1 MRKIDHTVTQK
12 ELTNILNCVDAIGSA
27 IDSYKKNVASI
38 DPNGVFNNDYISA
51 KEKGFRET
59 LNGVTTSRYESI
71 LSSLDKI
78 EECEA
83 VNEVIL
89 DITDPVY
96 QAAVGVINAMGNA
109 LDGATANELIVNLRG
124 NVRAEQS
131 LFDMFDAKGIGYDDK
146 MKKYGKSAKFFTEQ
160 IAVAI
165 ANIGNGSLGVTP
177 GMVNIPT
184 LFKVQGLTMELADA
198 MGFEIDIKNPFSDD
212 LRAEYMAE
220 RLGVPM
226 V

>member
-1 MRKIDHTVTQK
+1 MRKVDHTVTSNEVK
-12 ELTNILNCVDAIGSA
+12 NILNCIDAMGSA
-27 IDSYKKNVASI
+27 IDSYKKNVAAI
-38 DPNGVFNNDYISA
+38 DPNGVFNADYIA
-51 KEKGFRET
+51 TKEKGFRAT
-59 LNGVTTSRYESI
+59 LEGVTSAKYESI
-71 LSSLDKI
+71 LASLDKI
-78 EECEA
+78 EECEN

-109 LDGATANELIVNLRG
+109 LDSATASQLVMNLRG

-131 LFDMFDAKGIGYDDK
+131 LFDMFDAKGIVYDDK
-146 MKKYGKSAKFFTEQ
+146 NKKYAKSVKVITND
-160 IAVAI
+160 ISLAI
-165 ANIGNGSLGVTP
+165 ANIGNGSTGNTP
-177 GMVNIPT
+177 GMVNIPA
-184 LFKVQGLTMELADA
+184 LFKIQAKAIELADV
-198 MGFEIDIKNPFSDD
+198 MGFEVDIKNPFSDD